1 MYVASTMTA
10 KDNNNIFKKMKLLK
24 KILDIKCCKQEKC
37 RENCIY
43 EKKNWFTGNKEKLN
57 LFKSLYYTFYGC
69 TYHE

>member
-1 MYVASTMTA
+1 MTA

-43 EKKNWFTGNKEKLN
+43 EKKNWFTGNKERNYITIIWLLDSQQWKV
-57 LFKSLYYTFYGC
+57 
-69 TYHE
+69 